1 MTATFTETPAQAP
14 GIAVERIADVPGLE
28 ALRDEWNELLEASD
42 ADCLFLTWE
51 WLSAWWKHLAGDRRL
66 AIFALRHGGRLV
78 ALAPFCLRPPSLS
91 RRRPLPVLEFL
102 GSGCVGSDYLD
113 LIVRRGYE
121 SEARQAF
128 ASALVKERLVLDWTQ
143 LRRGS
148 CAAAGVAADLGA
160 RNWSVSETLAN
171 TCPFIPLAGMSWE
184 AYLATL
190 GAEHRYNFH
199 RKWKRLNRDYS
210 VQFERV
216 DTEEQCRESIDLVM
230 DLHNMRWRDRGG
242 SNAFDT
248 PGLMA
253 FHREFSQIALTRGWL
268 RLYVLRLDRKSAACL
283 YGFLYGGTFYFY
295 QSGFDSAYR
304 KESVGLVSM
313 GLSIKSAIEE
323 GAEEFDLLHGDEE
336 YKSHWSRQSRELGRL
351 ELYPP
356 GGMGSICRRSAEL
369 ERAARRIARRV
380 LSRMFV

>member
-1 MTATFTETPAQAP
+1 M
-14 GIAVERIADVPGLE
+14 AVERIADAPGFE
-28 ALRDEWNELLEASD
+28 ALRDEWSELLQASG
-42 ADCLFLTWE
+42 ADCLFLSWE
-51 WLSAWWKHLAGDRRL
+51 WLSTWWKHLAGDRRL
-66 AIFALRHGGRLV
+66 AILALRHGGRLV
-78 ALAPFCLRPPSLS
+78 ALAPFCLRPRSLW

-102 GSGCVGSDYLD
+102 GNGCVGSDYLD

-121 SEARQAF
+121 PEARRAF
-128 ASALVKERLVLDWTQ
+128 AAALSNERLVLSWTQ
-143 LRRGS
+143 LRRSS

-160 RNWSVSETLAN
+160 SNWSVSERVTN
-171 TCPFIPLAGMSWE
+171 TCPFIPLTGMSWE

-199 RKWKRLNRDYS
+199 RKFKRLNRDHS
-210 VQFERV
+210 VQFEQAH
-216 DTEEQCRESIDLVM
+216 TGEQCRESLDLVM
-230 DLHNMRWRDRGG
+230 ELHNMRWRGRGG
-242 SNAFDT
+242 SDAFDT
-248 PGLMA
+248 PGLVA
-253 FHREFSQIALTRGWL
+253 FHREFSQIALARGWL
-268 RLYVLRLDRKSAACL
+268 RLYVLRLDRKPAACL

-295 QSGFDSAYR
+295 QSGFDAAYG

-313 GLSIKSAIEE
+313 GLSIKNAIEE

-369 ERAARRIARRV
+369 ERAARRMARRV
-380 LSRMFV
+380 LSGMSI